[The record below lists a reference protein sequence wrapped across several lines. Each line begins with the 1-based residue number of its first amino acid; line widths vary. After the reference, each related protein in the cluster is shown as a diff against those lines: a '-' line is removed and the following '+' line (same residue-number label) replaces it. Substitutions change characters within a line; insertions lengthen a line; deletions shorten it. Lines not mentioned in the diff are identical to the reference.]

1 MARVI
6 SLIVLTVLVLLFGVL
21 FFRVMAGFIVPLFL
35 AVLLAVLFRPLHSWI
50 VARSKGHDRIAAL
63 ITAIAV
69 LLIIFIPVLLLTLCA
84 ATEAYSMV
92 RDPDGIPVNAET
104 IGHGVDWFNSQFHTK
119 LKVEQIR
126 ATAVAEAK
134 ELLLPVAEGTPGFV
148 GKLLLGLAIMAIA
161 LYYFLA
167 DGPEMM
173 AAIGGMLPLESGHQ
187 RRLID
192 EFASI
197 SRAVALATILSA
209 LAQAI
214 LGGIGYYFAGL
225 GSVLLLTMLT
235 FLGGMIPF
243 VGATIVW
250 LPACLWLYFVQ
261 GETVAAIVLA
271 VWCALVVSMVDNF
284 IKPLVLHGQSN
295 LHPLLALLSVLG
307 GVQALGAI
315 GIFVGPMAVVFLQA
329 GLKMLNAELASFKR
343 SVYTGYAGKSGL
355 ICRLIRPALGWT

>member
-6 SLIVLTVLVLLFGVL
+6 SLVILTVLVLLFGVL
-21 FFRVMAGFIVPLFL
+21 FFQVMAGFFVPLFL
-35 AVLLAVLFRPLHSWI
+35 AVLLAVLFRPVHAWI
-50 VARSKGHDRIAAL
+50 VARSRGHSRIAAL
-63 ITAIAV
+63 ITTIVV
-69 LLIIFIPVLLLTLCA
+69 LLIIFIPVLLLTLRA
-84 ATEAYSMV
+84 ATEAYTLV
-92 RDPDGIPVNAET
+92 RDPERFPVNRET
-104 IGHGVDWFNSQFHTK
+104 IGRGVDWFNEQFGTS
-119 LKVEQIR
+119 LTVEQIR
-126 ATAVAEAK
+126 TTAVAEAR
-134 ELLLPVAEGTPGFV
+134 ELLVPVAEGTPGFV
-148 GKLLLGLAIMAIA
+148 GGLLLGLAVMAVA

-167 DGPEMM
+167 DGPQIL
-173 AAIGGMLPLESGHQ
+173 AAIGDMLPLESGHQ

-192 EFASI
+192 EFAAI

-209 LAQAI
+209 LSQAV
-214 LGGIGYYFAGL
+214 LAGIGYYFAGL

-261 GETVAAIVLA
+261 GETVAAVVLA
-271 VWCALVVSMVDNF
+271 VWCALVVSMVDNL

-295 LHPLLALLSVLG
+295 LHPLFALLSVLG

-329 GLKMLNAELASFKR
+329 GLKMLNAELATFK
-343 SVYTGYAGKSGL
+343 SPSATNMPVK
-355 ICRLIRPALGWT
+355 PA